1 MNRPVLS
8 VVASVVMSSNYFTVS
23 VVLVVWLF
31 SSFDFADKSDPFL
44 TPSLLVQ
51 FTLICNFIDI
61 LERD

>member
-1 MNRPVLS
+1 
-8 VVASVVMSSNYFTVS
+8 MSSNYFTVS